1 MIEMADEAEVVL
13 DDKLCSELIALTMEN
28 LRHANLNNV
37 QVEAVLINCL
47 VGLYMTLSP
56 HLHRPQV
63 EFMANKVFGG
73 AGDELPLQQRRTVR
87 QAELRCESRRCKR
100 LTA

>member
-1 MIEMADEAEVVL
+1 MADEAEVVL

-63 EFMANKVFGG
+63 EFMANKVLEVLEMNCLFNSVEPSGK
-73 AGDELPLQQRRTVR
+73 PN
-87 QAELRCESRRCKR
+87 
-100 LTA
+100 